1 MRPICCIV
9 PQHVFNFATLQK
21 RWANLGASGWLVPR
35 FALDVQKSPSLR
47 ASVGGGQISLT
58 SVLIG
63 GFVHV
68 LLCLFA
74 LPAPLVCSGPEH
86 FFSVSGSVAQKVPSG
101 DATLNARAVP
111 CQKNV
116 GFSGSECGS
125 RGHSRLHYQRL
136 PHLSQWL
143 QFAPWILCFRFWR
156 ISSIWRWPSSLV
168 WRSSNSG
175 G

>member
-1 MRPICCIV
+1 MILQQPKKMGGAGCQCSADIEIRPRRAENT
-9 PQHVFNFATLQK
+9 QFASFCG
-21 RWANLGASGWLVPR
+21 RWADLANFCSDRWFR
-35 FALDVQKSPSLR
+35 Y
-47 ASVGGGQISLT
+47 
-58 SVLIG
+58 
-63 GFVHV
+63 V
-68 LLCLFA
+68 LLCLFT

-143 QFAPWILCFRFWR
+143 QFAPWLLCFRFWR

-175 G
+175 A